1 MTLHNHI
8 SVVSCCLL
16 PSYMSWRKHYVK
28 PLHYFAS
35 SWYKPNQYHLLDSN
49 NCSLN
54 ILDMSLDC
62 QTPTFIYSHYRFQKW
77 KLTSPRLDERMK
89 VSSPWLE
96 ANENDE
102 VNFLFTSRETPF
114 LTSKLAVPKVI
125 LKSVPWIKPLP
136 KVWWSAHPLV
146 QDNMLPKRLHIV

>member
-16 PSYMSWRKHYVK
+16 PSYMSWRAKLCETTVLLCLVLVQAK
-28 PLHYFAS
+28 QSIPSCWLKQLFA
-35 SWYKPNQYHLLDSN
+35 QLFD
-49 NCSLN
+49 
-54 ILDMSLDC
+54 LDC
-62 QTPTFIYSHYRFQKW
+62 QKPTFIYSHYRFRMR

-96 ANENDE
+96 ANENDK

-114 LTSKLAVPKVI
+114 LTSELAVPKVI

-136 KVWWSAHPLV
+136 KVWRHPLV
-146 QDNMLPKRLHIV
+146 QDNMLPKRLHLV